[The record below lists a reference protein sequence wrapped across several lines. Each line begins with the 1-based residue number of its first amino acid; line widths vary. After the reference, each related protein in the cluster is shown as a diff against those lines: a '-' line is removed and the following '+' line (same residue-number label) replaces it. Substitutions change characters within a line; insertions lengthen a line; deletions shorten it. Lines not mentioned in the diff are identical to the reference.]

1 MWLHSSAQ
9 SESWRA
15 FWLEWRSVLWAR
27 KQLFLALLGLIF
39 ALGTSV
45 MALRQPLYESS
56 VKILVTREME
66 AQPGAAQVKGELGKE
81 ELHSEIE
88 LLNSRAVLEE
98 VAQELQLSPAES
110 ALQQL
115 SARLAITTV
124 ENSRIIKATY
134 RDSSPEQ
141 AAKFLNT
148 LFQKYSLYRQ
158 TLRSQTSPDTVLR
171 ERSAAFNQ
179 KIETAT
185 KALKNLD
192 AQNGLATST
201 AQQELLLKQFYEVQK
216 QAEAAQ
222 IERREVE
229 QRSLAL
235 RAQLATQPEQIETGS
250 VTKYGSALDKMKE
263 ELLALE
269 LQRTQLQQKYQP
281 NHRLLRDHEQRLAQA
296 KALIAQEEQNP
307 PRERSFALNETRRRV
322 SDDLLQAE
330 AHLAALVQREQRL
343 NELVRTYQSQ
353 LVALNVQSF
362 KKSGLERERAMNED
376 AWRLFEQKA
385 QEAEITTVLQQANGV
400 QVSLVETAGI
410 HPRPI
415 NRRWSRDLAGLLFLG
430 LVISVGGTVLV
441 ESLNPR
447 LRHEAGLRRRFGLE
461 VLASLPAHE
470 ASAQDS

>member
-1 MWLHSSAQ
+1 M
-9 SESWRA
+9 
-15 FWLEWRSVLWAR
+15 LWAR
-27 KQLFLALLGLIF
+27 KQLFLLLLALLL
-39 ALGTSV
+39 ALGVGV
-45 MALRQPLYESS
+45 MILRQPVYESS
-56 VKILVTREME
+56 LKILVRRELE
-66 AQPGAAQVKGELGKE
+66 TLPGTAPANSERQEE

-98 VAQELQLSPAES
+98 VAQELQSSSAES
-110 ALQQL
+110 ARQQ
-115 SARLAITTV
+115 ARLVITLV

-134 RDSSPEQ
+134 QDTSPEQ

-158 TLRSQTSPDTVLR
+158 TLHAQTSPDTALR
-171 ERSAAFNQ
+171 QRSAALNQ
-179 KIETAT
+179 KIEAAT
-185 KALKNLD
+185 NTLKNLD
-192 AQNGLATST
+192 AQQGIATST

-216 QAEAAQ
+216 QAEAAN

-235 RAQLATQPEQIETGS
+235 RAQLATQPEQIEIGS
-250 VTKYGSALDKMKE
+250 VTKYVSALDKMKE
-263 ELLALE
+263 ERLALE

-322 SDDLLQAE
+322 GDDLLQAE
-330 AHLAALVQREQRL
+330 ANLAALGQREHRL
-343 NELVRTYQSQ
+343 NKLVSEYQSQ
-353 LVALNVQSF
+353 LTALNVQSF
-362 KKSGLERERAMNED
+362 KKSGLERERAMNEE

-385 QEAEITTVLQQANGV
+385 QEAEINTVLKQANGV

-410 HPRPI
+410 NPRPI

-430 LVISVGGTVLV
+430 LVLSVGGTVLV

-447 LRHEAGLRRRFGLE
+447 LRHEAGLRRHFGLE
-461 VLASLPAHE
+461 VLASLPAHK
-470 ASAQDS
+470 ASAQDF